1 MDILKPVINSD
12 SIWKSH
18 ALYLMGEYFIYKN
31 QKQKAKEFFDK
42 IIALEDSNMDIKL
55 QTQKRLRQDF
65 SE

>member
-1 MDILKPVINSD
+1 MTILKPIINSD

-18 ALYLMGEYFIYKN
+18 SLYLIGEYFIYKN
-31 QKQKAKEFFDK
+31 QKQKAKEFFDQ
-42 IIALEDSNMDIKL
+42 IIALEEPNIDIKL

>member
-1 MDILKPVINSD
+1 
-12 SIWKSH
+12 
-18 ALYLMGEYFIYKN
+18 MGEYFIYKN